1 MKEKVLEKQTKKIVF
16 LILLFI
22 LGMLIGGL
30 LSNIKHF
37 NMLPFSRN
45 KAVRI
50 PDNTLSKVDPETKT
64 HDLLFVTEESLEFN
78 VEANKIIIY
87 MEHYE
92 KDKLIETKEL
102 ATLSAD
108 TVSKD
113 NLYGVVQWGM
123 VDWDLKED
131 NLKVGLMVNENIV
144 TSNYTIIS
152 KETSAA
158 ANSGMIYEKEK
169 ITLDKPILIGFWGFG
184 EDSAGSLEFEK
195 NGFNKEELRTNK
207 ESFALFFKAID

>member
-16 LILLFI
+16 LVLLFI

-30 LSNIKHF
+30 LSSNKHF
-37 NMLPFSRN
+37 NMWPFSRN

-50 PDNTLSKVDPETKT
+50 PDNTLSKVDSETKT

-123 VDWDLKED
+123 IDWGLKEE
-131 NLKVGLMVNENIV
+131 NLRVGLMVNENTV

-158 ANSGMIYEKEK
+158 ASSGMSYEEEK
-169 ITLDKPILIGFWGFG
+169 ITLDQPILIGFWGFG

>member
-16 LILLFI
+16 LVLLFI

-30 LSNIKHF
+30 LSNNKHF
-37 NMLPFSRN
+37 NKWPFSHN
-45 KAVRI
+45 KTVGI
-50 PDNTLSKVDPETKT
+50 PNNTLSKVGSENKIPG
-64 HDLLFVTEESLEFN
+64 LLFVTEENLEFN

-92 KDKLIETKEL
+92 KDKLIETRDL
-102 ATLSAD
+102 VALSAD

-123 VDWDLKED
+123 IDWGLKED
-131 NLKVGLMVNENIV
+131 NLKVGLMVNDNSA
-144 TSNYTIIS
+144 TSNYTIIP

-158 ANSGMIYEKEK
+158 TNSGMSYEEEK
-169 ITLDKPILIGFWGFG
+169 ITLNKPILIGFWGFG
-184 EDSAGSLEFEK
+184 EDSAGSLLFKK
-195 NGFNKEELRTNK
+195 NGFNKEELRTNQ

>member
-1 MKEKVLEKQTKKIVF
+1 
-16 LILLFI
+16 
-22 LGMLIGGL
+22 
-30 LSNIKHF
+30 
-37 NMLPFSRN
+37 
-45 KAVRI
+45 
-50 PDNTLSKVDPETKT
+50 
-64 HDLLFVTEESLEFN
+64 
-78 VEANKIIIY
+78 

-123 VDWDLKED
+123 VDLDLDKD
-131 NLKVGLMVNENIV
+131 NLRLALMVNENIA
-144 TSNYTIIS
+144 TGSYTINP
-152 KETSAA
+152 KETSTGA
-158 ANSGMIYEKEK
+158 SGGMSYEEEK
-169 ITLDKPILIGFWGFG
+169 ITLDQPILIGFWGFG
-184 EDSAGSLEFEK
+184 EDSAGSLVFEE

>member
-16 LILLFI
+16 LVLLFI

-30 LSNIKHF
+30 LSSNKHF
-37 NMLPFSRN
+37 NMWPFSHN
-45 KAVRI
+45 KAVGI
-50 PDNTLSKVDPETKT
+50 PDNTLSKVDSETKT

-123 VDWDLKED
+123 IDWGLKEE
-131 NLKVGLMVNENIV
+131 NLRVGLMVNENTV
-144 TSNYTIIS
+144 TSNYTVIS

-158 ANSGMIYEKEK
+158 ASSGMSYEEEK
-169 ITLDKPILIGFWGFG
+169 ITLDQPILIGFWGFG

-207 ESFALFFKAID
+207 EAFALFFKAIH

>member
-30 LSNIKHF
+30 LSINKHF
-37 NMLPFSRN
+37 NMLPFSQN
-45 KAVRI
+45 KAVGI
-50 PDNTLSKVDPETKT
+50 PNNTLSKVDPENKAPS
-64 HDLLFVTEESLEFN
+64 LLFVTEENLEFN

-102 ATLSAD
+102 AVLSAD

-113 NLYGVVQWGM
+113 SLYGVVQWGM

-131 NLKVGLMVNENIV
+131 NLKVGLMVNENTV

-158 ANSGMIYEKEK
+158 VSSGMSYETEK

-184 EDSAGSLEFEK
+184 ENSTGSLQFEG

>member
-1 MKEKVLEKQTKKIVF
+1 
-16 LILLFI
+16 
-22 LGMLIGGL
+22 
-30 LSNIKHF
+30 
-37 NMLPFSRN
+37 
-45 KAVRI
+45 
-50 PDNTLSKVDPETKT
+50 
-64 HDLLFVTEESLEFN
+64 
-78 VEANKIIIY
+78 

-102 ATLSAD
+102 AILSAD

-123 VDWDLKED
+123 IDWGLKEE
-131 NLKVGLMVNENIV
+131 NLRVGLMVNENTV

-158 ANSGMIYEKEK
+158 ASSGMSYEEEK
-169 ITLDKPILIGFWGFG
+169 ITLDQPILIGFWGFG
-184 EDSAGSLEFEK
+184 EDSAGSLVFEEH
-195 NGFNKEELRTNK
+195 GFNKKELRTNK

>member
-30 LSNIKHF
+30 LSSNKHF
-37 NMLPFSRN
+37 NMWPFSRN

-50 PDNTLSKVDPETKT
+50 PDNTLSKVDSETKT

-123 VDWDLKED
+123 IDWGVKEE
-131 NLKVGLMVNENIV
+131 NLRVGLMVNENTV

-158 ANSGMIYEKEK
+158 ASSGMSYEEEK
-169 ITLDKPILIGFWGFG
+169 ITLDQPILIGFWGFG
-184 EDSAGSLEFEK
+184 EDSAGSLVFEEH
-195 NGFNKEELRTNK
+195 GFNKKELRTNK